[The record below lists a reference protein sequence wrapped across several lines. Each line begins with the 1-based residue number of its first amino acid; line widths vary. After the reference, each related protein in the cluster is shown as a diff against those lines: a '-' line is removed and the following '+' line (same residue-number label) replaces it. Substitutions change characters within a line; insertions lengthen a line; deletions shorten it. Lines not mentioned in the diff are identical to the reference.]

1 MNNFAQGIYNLI
13 SKIQPVTYLL
23 LAAAMTLIGV
33 GCICPSE
40 NIKKKCISSIP
51 YAAIGTGLVAL
62 ALPIAK
68 EIAGAFTF

>member
-23 LAAAMTLIGV
+23 LAAAMILIGA
-33 GCICPSE
+33 GCIWPSE
-40 NIKKKCISSIP
+40 SIRKKSINSIP
-51 YAAIGTGLVAL
+51 YAAIGAGVVAL